1 VFKRRLVNRN
11 IFRTEMYAETAKA
24 CLETEQVVL
33 GRYYSAPAGNTSHPN
48 MMTSLNAAMLSIAA
62 KKEVTYAG
70 DPMTNV
76 FLPVFDSFKDGD
88 TSTKRTIVAVMTA
101 LIHWESYFKEILPPN
116 VRGLVLILDN
126 GCDGTFTYRIDG
138 LDVRSIGFGDH
149 HRNKFD
155 EYERST
161 SLTEGL
167 NIAAGTRLGLE
178 LKYGGSGC
186 QYDLRVYPSQEFYD
200 EYNTSTPIIMTS
212 AVAMVFVFT
221 AFMFLVYDRL
231 VERRQKLVLMKAAQS
246 NAIVSSLFPKNV
258 RDRMMQETGN
268 VSQNNRLKSFLKGD
282 SKDED
287 VGLQPIADLFPH
299 CTVLF
304 ADISGFTAWSS
315 TREPAQVFTLLQ
327 TLYQAFDVIARRRRV
342 FKVETIGDSYLAV
355 TGLPEPQDSH
365 VLIMA
370 KFAADCRK
378 RMNEVTKEL
387 EVTLGPDTC
396 DLSMRFGL
404 HSGPVTAGV
413 LRGERSRFQLFG
425 DTVNT
430 AARMER

>member
-1 VFKRRLVNRN
+1 MNEN
-11 IFRTEMYAETAKA
+11 MFRVSAYAAAAKA
-24 CLETEQVVL
+24 CLEEEAVVL
-33 GRYYSAPAGNTSHPN
+33 GGFDSAPAGDTSDPN
-48 MMTSLNAAMLSIAA
+48 RQTSLNAAMLSIAA
-62 KKEVTYAG
+62 KKEVVYHG

-88 TSTKRTIVAVMTA
+88 TSTKRTAVAVIRA
-101 LIHWESYFKEILPPN
+101 VLHWASYFKEILPPN
-116 VRGLVLILDN
+116 VHGLVLVLDN

-138 LDVRSIGFGDH
+138 LEVKSIGFGDH
-149 HRNKFD
+149 HRSKFD
-155 EYERST
+155 GMERST

-167 NIAAGTRLGLE
+167 QVAAGTRLGLR
-178 LKYGGSGC
+178 LNYGDSDC
-186 QYDLRVYPSQEFYD
+186 RYDLRVYPSQQFYD
-200 EYNTSTPIIMTS
+200 EYNTTTPIIMTF

-221 AFMFLVYDRL
+221 AVMFLVYDRL
-231 VERRQKLVLMKAAQS
+231 VERRQRLVLMKATQS

-258 RDRMMQETGN
+258 RDRMMQETGGET
-268 VSQNNRLKSFLKGD
+268 QNNRLKSFLKGD
-282 SKDED
+282 SKDDD
-287 VGLQPIADLFPH
+287 VDLQPIADLFPH

-327 TLYQAFDVIARRRRV
+327 TLYQAFDVIARRRGV
-342 FKVETIGDSYLAV
+342 FKVETIGDSYVAV
-355 TGLPEPQDSH
+355 TGLPEPQEQH

-370 KFAADCRK
+370 KFTSDCMK

-387 EVTLGPDTC
+387 EVRLGPDTG

>member
-1 VFKRRLVNRN
+1 VNEN
-11 IFRTEMYAETAKA
+11 IFRTPMYAAAAKA
-24 CLETEQVVL
+24 CLEEEAVVL
-33 GRYYSAPAGNTSHPN
+33 GGFDSAPAGDTSHPN
-48 MMTSLNAAMLSIAA
+48 RMTSLNAAMLSIAA
-62 KKEVTYAG
+62 KKEVAYQG

-88 TSTKRTIVAVMTA
+88 KSTKRTAVAVILA
-101 LIHWESYFKEILPPN
+101 VVHWASYFKEILPPN
-116 VRGLVLILDN
+116 VQGLVLVLDS
-126 GCDGTFTYRIDG
+126 GCDGTFTYRING
-138 LDVRSIGFGDH
+138 LEVRSIGVGDH
-149 HRNKFD
+149 HRSKFD
-155 EYERST
+155 DHERST
-161 SLTEGL
+161 SLYEGL
-167 NIAAGTRLGLE
+167 QVAAGTRLGLR
-178 LKYGGSGC
+178 LNYGDSEC
-186 QYDLRVYPSQEFYD
+186 RYDLRVYPSQEFYD
-200 EYNTSTPIIMTS
+200 EYNTSTPIIMTF

-221 AFMFLVYDRL
+221 AVMFLVYDRL
-231 VERRQKLVLMKAAQS
+231 VERRQRLVLRKAAQS
-246 NAIVSSLFPKNV
+246 SAIVSSLFPKNV
-258 RDRMMQETGN
+258 RDRMMQET
-268 VSQNNRLKSFLKGD
+268 VDDTQNNRLKSFLKGD

-342 FKVETIGDSYLAV
+342 FKVETIGDSYVAV
-355 TGLPEPQDSH
+355 TGLPEPQEQH
-365 VLIMA
+365 VIIMA
-370 KFAADCRK
+370 KFTSDCMK

-387 EVTLGPDTC
+387 EVKLGPDTG

>member
-1 VFKRRLVNRN
+1 M
-11 IFRTEMYAETAKA
+11 FRVPAYAAASKA
-24 CLETEQVVL
+24 CLDEEAVVL
-33 GRYYSAPAGNTSHPN
+33 GGFNSAPAGNTSDPN
-48 MMTSLNAAMLSIAA
+48 RETSLNAAMLSIAA
-62 KKEVTYAG
+62 KKEVVYQG

-88 TSTKRTIVAVMTA
+88 ASTKRTAVAVIRA
-101 LIHWESYFKEILPPN
+101 VLHWASYFKEILPPN
-116 VRGLVLILDN
+116 VHGLVLVLDN
-126 GCDGTFTYRIDG
+126 GCDEPFTYRIDG
-138 LDVRSIGFGDH
+138 LEVRSIGFGDH
-149 HRNKFD
+149 HRSRFD
-155 EYERST
+155 HMMRNT
-161 SLTEGL
+161 SLKEGL
-167 NIAAGTRLGLE
+167 QVAAGTRLGLR
-178 LKYGGSGC
+178 LNYGNTDC
-186 QYDLRVYPSQEFYD
+186 RYDLRVYPSLQFYD
-200 EYNTSTPIIMTS
+200 EFNTNTPILMTF

-221 AFMFLVYDRL
+221 ACMFLVYDRL
-231 VERRQKLVLMKAAQS
+231 VERRQKLVLMKATQS
-246 NAIVSSLFPKNV
+246 TAIVKSLFPKNV
-258 RDRMMQETGN
+258 RDRMMEETIGD
-268 VSQNNRLKSFLKGD
+268 SQNNRLKSFLKGD

-304 ADISGFTAWSS
+304 ADIAGFTAWSS

-327 TLYQAFDVIARRRRV
+327 TLYQAFDVIAKRRRV

-355 TGLPEPQDSH
+355 TGLPEPQELH
-365 VLIMA
+365 FLIMA
-370 KFAADCRK
+370 KFTNDCMK

-387 EVTLGPDTC
+387 VVTLGPDTG

>member
-1 VFKRRLVNRN
+1 LKRRVVNRN
-11 IFRTEMYAETAKA
+11 IFKTPRYAAAAKA
-24 CLETEQVVL
+24 CLEDQAVTL
-33 GRYYSAPAGNTSHPN
+33 GGFDFAPAGDTSHPN
-48 MMTSLNAAMLSIAA
+48 RVTSLNAALLSIAA
-62 KKEVTYAG
+62 KEEVTYQG
-70 DPMTNV
+70 DPMTHV
-76 FLPVFDSFKDGD
+76 FLPVFESFQHGHNAGN
-88 TSTKRTIVAVMTA
+88 RTGVGVILAI
-101 LIHWESYFKEILPPN
+101 IHWASYFKEILPPN
-116 VRGLVLILDN
+116 AQGIVLVLDN
-126 GCDGTFTYRIDG
+126 GCDGTFTYWIDG
-138 LDVRSIGFGDH
+138 LEVRSIGPGDQH
-149 HRNKFD
+149 SIKFD
-155 EYERST
+155 DMVKSV
-161 SLTEGL
+161 SLAEGL
-167 NIAAGTRLGLE
+167 EIAKGTRLGLR
-178 LKYGGSGC
+178 LNYGDSKC
-186 QYDLRVYPSQEFYD
+186 QYDLRVYPSQQFHD
-200 EYNTSTPIIMTS
+200 EYNTTTPIIMTF

-221 AFMFLVYDRL
+221 AVMFLMYDRL
-231 VERRQKLVLMKAAQS
+231 VERRQSLVLNKAAQS
-246 NAIVSSLFPKNV
+246 SAIVSSLFPKNV
-258 RDRMMQETGN
+258 RDRMMQDTGHDT
-268 VSQNNRLKSFLKGD
+268 QNNRLKSFLKGD

-315 TREPAQVFTLLQ
+315 TREPAQVFMLLQ

-355 TGLPEPQDSH
+355 TGLPEPQEQH

-370 KFAADCRK
+370 KFTNECMK

-387 EVTLGPDTC
+387 EVKLGPDTG

>member
-1 VFKRRLVNRN
+1 VNEN
-11 IFRTEMYAETAKA
+11 IFRSHTAASASKS
-24 CLETEQVVL
+24 CLKEEAVVL
-33 GRYYSAPAGNTSHPN
+33 GGFETAPAGDTSHPN
-48 MMTSLNAAMLSIAA
+48 RYTSLYASMLSIAA
-62 KKEVTYAG
+62 KKAEAYDG
-70 DPMTNV
+70 SPMTNV

-88 TSTKRTIVAVMTA
+88 TSTKRHPVAVMMA
-101 LIHWESYFKEILPPN
+101 VIHWASYFKEILPPN
-116 VRGLVLILDN
+116 VRGLVLVLDN
-126 GCDGTFTYRIDG
+126 GCGGTFTYRIDG
-138 LDVRSIGFGDH
+138 LEVISIGAGDH
-149 HRNKFD
+149 HRSKFD
-155 EYERST
+155 DMVKST
-161 SLTEGL
+161 SLSEGL
-167 NIAAGTRLGLE
+167 QIAAGTRLGLR
-178 LKYGGSGC
+178 LNYGDSGC

-200 EYNTSTPIIMTS
+200 EYNTDTPIIMTF
-212 AVAMVFVFT
+212 AVAMVFLFT
-221 AFMFLVYDRL
+221 AAMFLVYDRL
-231 VERRQKLVLMKAAQS
+231 VERRQRLVLMKAAQS
-246 NAIVSSLFPKNV
+246 TAIVSSLFPRNV
-258 RDRMMQETGN
+258 RDRMMEETGGD
-268 VSQNNRLKSFLKGD
+268 SQNSRLKSFKGD

-287 VGLQPIADLFPH
+287 VGSQPIADLFPH

-342 FKVETIGDSYLAV
+342 FKVETIGDSYVAV
-355 TGLPEPQDSH
+355 TGLPEPQEQH

-370 KFAADCRK
+370 KFTSDCMK

-387 EVTLGPDTC
+387 EVKLGPDTG
-396 DLSMRFGL
+396 DILMRFGL